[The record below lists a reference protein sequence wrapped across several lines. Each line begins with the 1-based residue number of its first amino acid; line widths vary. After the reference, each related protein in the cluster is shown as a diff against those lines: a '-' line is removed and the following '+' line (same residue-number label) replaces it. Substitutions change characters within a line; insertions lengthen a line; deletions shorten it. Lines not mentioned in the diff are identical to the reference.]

1 MCTKQLSRTLLLSS
15 LAGVAIGPAF
25 AAQTATTFPSHPVRL
40 IIPYAPGGATDTSA
54 RPLAEKLRERWGQPV
69 IVDNRAGASGNI
81 ALEIAATAA
90 PDGHTLLVGNVSTNA
105 INESIFN
112 TTVKAFRRP
121 DGRNES
127 DRAASHLGGQHGDTR
142 EQPAR
147 VRRLCEE
154 ESQASQLRIR
164 RRWIVSPSRRA
175 GVSQADGAHDDA
187 RSLQGRCGA
196 DDSGDDGQRDPV
208 HVRQSRQHDR
218 AGEGRPHQS
227 AGDELAHA
235 ASRVSRTC
243 RRWPRPVFPGM
254 GTNAWNGLFAPAKI
268 PPALLNRIFTD
279 VVQIMESQDMK
290 DLLGKGLMSV
300 VVNKSPAEYQ
310 NFVEAQAKKWHQVV
324 VENNVKVE

>member
-25 AAQTATTFPSHPVRL
+25 SAQTATTFPSHPVRL

-69 IVDNRAGASGNI
+69 IVDNRPGASGNI

-90 PDGHTLLVGNVSTNA
+90 ADGHTLLVGNVSTNA

-112 TTVKAFRRP
+112 TSVKASRDLTGVTNLIELPHIWAVSTAIPANSLREFVDYAKKSPKPLNYGSAGVGSYPHLDALVFLRQTGLTMTHVPYKGGAGQMIPAMMGNEIQFMFVNLGNTIAQVKAGRIKALATSWPTRRP
-121 DGRNES
+121 ELPDLPTVAE
-127 DRAASHLGGQHGDTR
+127 
-142 EQPAR
+142 
-147 VRRLCEE
+147 
-154 ESQASQLRIR
+154 
-164 RRWIVSPSRRA
+164 A
-175 GVSQADGAHDDA
+175 G
-187 RSLQGRCGA
+187 
-196 DDSGDDGQRDPV
+196 
-208 HVRQSRQHDR
+208 
-218 AGEGRPHQS
+218 
-227 AGDELAHA
+227 
-235 ASRVSRTC
+235 
-243 RRWPRPVFPGM
+243 FPGM

-310 NFVEAQAKKWHQVV
+310 KFVEAQAKKWHQVV